1 MTSPLQYILA
11 ALAAF
16 AAGLINAL
24 AGGGTLIT
32 FPALTALGLPAVV
45 ANITST
51 VSLFPGYFGATWAQR
66 NDLRDQGSRLK
77 ILLPAALV
85 GGLAG
90 GLLLLHTGEK
100 VFKQLVPFL
109 ILFASLLLA
118 LSDPLRRKLGL
129 KSQASSSPKQGA
141 RALIAMVTIALA
153 AVYGGYFGAGLSVI
167 VLALLALLFEDNLT
181 HLNALKQSIAFAAN
195 TSAAIVF
202 LFSGQIRWG
211 VVGVMAVSALL
222 GGSAGGKLA
231 GRINPVTL
239 RWIVVTIGL
248 IVSLVFFVQIYF
260 LR

>member
-1 MTSPLQYILA
+1 VTSPLQYILA

>member
-1 MTSPLQYILA
+1 
-11 ALAAF
+11 
-16 AAGLINAL
+16 
-24 AGGGTLIT
+24 
-32 FPALTALGLPAVV
+32 
-45 ANITST
+45 
-51 VSLFPGYFGATWAQR
+51 
-66 NDLRDQGSRLK
+66 
-77 ILLPAALV
+77 
-85 GGLAG
+85 
-90 GLLLLHTGEK
+90 
-100 VFKQLVPFL
+100 
-109 ILFASLLLA
+109 
-118 LSDPLRRKLGL
+118 
-129 KSQASSSPKQGA
+129 
-141 RALIAMVTIALA
+141 MVTIALA

-195 TSAAIVF
+195 TAAAIVF

>member
-24 AGGGTLIT
+24 AGGGTLIS

-85 GGLAG
+85 GGLVG

>member
-85 GGLAG
+85 GGLVG

-167 VLALLALLFEDNLT
+167 VLALLALLFADNLT
-181 HLNALKQSIAFAAN
+181 HLNALKQSIAFTAN